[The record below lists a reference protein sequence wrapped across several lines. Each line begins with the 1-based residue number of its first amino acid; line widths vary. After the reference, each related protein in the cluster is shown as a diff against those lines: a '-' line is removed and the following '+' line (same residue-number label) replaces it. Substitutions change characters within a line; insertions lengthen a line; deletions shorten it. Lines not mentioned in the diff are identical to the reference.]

1 MRQMKDSGI
10 EWIGG
15 IPENWNV
22 IRIHNIFQR
31 RIEKNQ
37 PIKSKERLSLSIEKG
52 VTLYSEKTTNLDR
65 FKDDFTQYQIAYP
78 NDIILNSMNM
88 IVGAVGKSNYFGCVS
103 PVYYVIYGRK
113 DNNVD
118 SEYYSYLLNIP
129 TIRKIYYKLGQGIYA
144 IDRGDGRVNTCRLK
158 VNYVDFRNIVVPI
171 PPISEQR
178 KISTYINMKCGE
190 VDSMIALQEEMI
202 SELQAYKQS
211 VITEAVTHGLNPNVK
226 MKDSGIEWIGDIP
239 EKWKVLRIKDLFS
252 FRRGL
257 NITKA
262 NLVTYGLPVISYG
275 QIHSKY
281 NSGVSISN
289 ELLRY
294 VPQEYSMYVESL
306 MQKDYFIFAD
316 TSEDLEGCGNCAF
329 LADQVEIFGGYHC
342 LILRPRKD
350 NIFYKY
356 LAYLFKSDCWR
367 SQIRSRVSGIKV
379 YSISQGIL
387 SKCSLILPQLAE
399 QQAIATYLDTK
410 CSDIDRLISLKQEK
424 IESLKAYKQ
433 SIIYEYVTGKLS
445 VRC

>member
-1 MRQMKDSGI
+1 MSREMKDSGI

-31 RIEKNQ
+31 RLEKNQ

-226 MKDSGIEWIGDIP
+226 MKDSGIEWIGEIP
-239 EKWKVLRIKDLFS
+239 ENWDIDKVLRIF
-252 FRRGL
+252 
-257 NITKA
+257 N
-262 NLVTYGLPVISYG
+262 VISSGTTPKGEFYYEG
-275 QIHSKY
+275 NIPWI
-281 NSGVSISN
+281 NSGDLNNSDLYTCKKSVN
-289 ELLRY
+289 ELAL
-294 VPQEYSMYVESL
+294 
-306 MQKDYFIFAD
+306 KDYSVLKTYSIGTIIIAMYGASIGKMATIKF
-316 TSEDLEGCGNCAF
+316 EGCTNQACCALSYLRKDCDRKYIF
-329 LADQVEIFGGYHC
+329 YHLLTCKRKWIEESFGGTQ
-342 LILRPRKD
+342 P
-350 NIFYKY
+350 NISAEKIKQTW
-356 LAYLFKSDCWR
+356 LA
-367 SQIRSRVSGIKV
+367 IPP
-379 YSISQGIL
+379 
-387 SKCSLILPQLAE
+387 LPE
-399 QQAIATYLDTK
+399 QQAIATYLDSK
-410 CSDIDRLISLKQEK
+410 CSDIDSLISLKQEK
-424 IESLKAYKQ
+424 IESQKAYKQ
-433 SIIYEYVTGKLS
+433 SIIYEYVTGKKEVS
-445 VRC
+445 